1 MFKLFCSVSR
11 NFRLSSEAVQ
21 KLFFYV
27 FILKKINILIK
38 ILTNVIYALLNKQKN
53 STIKEISQFSQVA
66 FLKQVLTKTRNL
78 LDLTD
83 RHLTEDVC
91 NGLHFV
97 DRHLRSTPEGFKQAV
112 YKFNCLNLT
121 D

>member
-1 MFKLFCSVSR
+1 MFNYPKH
-11 NFRLSSEAVQ
+11 
-21 KLFFYV
+21 
-27 FILKKINILIK
+27 
-38 ILTNVIYALLNKQKN
+38 LT
-53 STIKEISQFSQVA
+53 SGEISQFSQVA